1 MKPLD
6 EFTTPT
12 PTSIRIKRTFDAP
25 LALVWRAHI
34 EPDLV
39 KQWMTGPPDH
49 SLPVCE
55 IDFRV
60 GGTARYVWKNPEF
73 EMGMTAEFKEIVE
86 NQRIVYTEAYDGW
99 PEGNSTVTA
108 TFLETAEQTTITV
121 EIEYLTQDAR
131 DAAMQPG
138 FQEGYAA
145 SYNTLDELIPT
156 LRANS

>member
-1 MKPLD
+1 MTSF

-12 PTSIRIKRTFDAP
+12 PTSIRIERWFDAP
-25 LALVWRAHI
+25 VDLVWRAHT
-34 EPDLV
+34 EPELV
-39 KQWMTGPPDH
+39 QKWMTGPPSH

-60 GGTARYVWKNPEF
+60 GGKARYVWKSPEF
-73 EMGMTAEFKEIVE
+73 EMGMTAEFLDIVE
-86 NQRIVYTEAYDGW
+86 LERIVHTEAYDDW

-108 TFLETAEQTTITV
+108 SFFGEGERSRIV
-121 EIEYLTQDAR
+121 IEIEYLTQEAR

-145 SYNTLDELIPT
+145 SYTTLDALLPEL
-156 LRANS
+156 AASS